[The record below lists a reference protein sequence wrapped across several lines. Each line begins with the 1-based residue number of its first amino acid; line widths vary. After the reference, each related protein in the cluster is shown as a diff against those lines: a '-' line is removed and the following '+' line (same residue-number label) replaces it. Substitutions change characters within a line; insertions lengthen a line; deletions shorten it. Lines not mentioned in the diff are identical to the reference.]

1 MSDQLLDTVDTV
13 DDTVLDNTPDTTP
26 EDKYSFVADKF
37 KTYKE
42 GTTDLDLDTTLSKLA
57 TSYTELEKK
66 FSSRNILKEDKEE
79 LDLSDMDEEFLT
91 NNKDLI
97 ELAKDS
103 KLDKESLTKLTSLY
117 NDKIKQVLEYKE
129 QEEYDTTV
137 SKLESLWGKD
147 TDKQVQY
154 ARLAVQKLG
163 LSEEETDLVGN
174 SVAFIKLAAAF
185 GSQLGEDTVSH
196 KPTASSDIKELM
208 LSPAYSD
215 SKHPQHNEVK
225 QQVSEYYNKNF

>member
-1 MSDQLLDTVDTV
+1 MSDQLLDTGDGIVP
-13 DDTVLDNTPDTTP
+13 DNTPDTTP
-26 EDKYSFVADKF
+26 EGKYSFVADKF

-66 FSSRNILKEDKEE
+66 FSSRNILKEDQTPE

-163 LSEEETDLVGN
+163 LSEEETDIVGN

-185 GSQLGEDTVSH
+185 GSQLGEDTISH

-215 SKHPQHNEVK
+215 SRHPQHNEVK
-225 QQVSEYYNKNF
+225 QQVSEYYKNNF

>member
-1 MSDQLLDTVDTV
+1 MSDQLLDTAV
-13 DDTVLDNTPDTTP
+13 DDIALDNTPDTAP

-66 FSSRNILKEDKEE
+66 FSSRNILKEDQTPE

-103 KLDKESLTKLTSLY
+103 KLGKESLTKLTSLY

-163 LSEEETDLVGN
+163 LSEEETDIVGN

-185 GSQLGEDTVSH
+185 GSQLGEDTISH